1 MTSWSPSYLNCEPN
15 ILLPRAVWVGC
26 SKAVQCIHRETMEEQ
41 MECADKCLEEHR
53 EREEQLERKRR
64 RKMENIQE
72 EALVSVQS
80 SAVCSRIS
88 LLIMMVMIL
97 LR

>member
-1 MTSWSPSYLNCEPN
+1 M
-15 ILLPRAVWVGC
+15 GC

-72 EALVSVQS
+72 EEIVSVRS
-80 SAVCSRIS
+80 SAVCLRIS
-88 LLIMMVMIL
+88 LVTVMAMML

>member
-1 MTSWSPSYLNCEPN
+1 M
-15 ILLPRAVWVGC
+15 WVGC

-41 MECADKCLEEHR
+41 MECADKCLEEHK

-72 EALVSVQS
+72 EEIVSVRS
-80 SAVCSRIS
+80 SAVCLRIS
-88 LLIMMVMIL
+88 LVTVMAMML